1 MNTSDFFKKLCV
13 GVNFNVSK
21 FRPDAERFKLV
32 KKTEEKSSE
41 PRDGSSNFSK
51 DHANG
56 PGVSKPGVKRKKPGS
71 ADINE
76 NETTSNQANPTRAC
90 KRQRIRAKG
99 TDVPELLSSF
109 EELAARYKLSQT
121 LLRNIASLGYKEP
134 TAVQRQA
141 IPAMLERRELLC
153 CAPTGSGKTAAFL
166 VPIIGQ
172 LQRQQSGGTKGDG
185 QGAGGGGFRALV
197 LSPTRELARQTY
209 RECLQLV
216 RDTGL
221 KVYLL
226 SKLASART
234 RLASAQ
240 HKLDIMVCTPNRL
253 LCLIRGGILEL
264 NRVEWLV
271 LDESDKLFEAAG
283 GARGFREQLARVCQ
297 ACSGSPRLRRAL
309 FSATATRQVEDWCR
323 LHLDALLT
331 LTVGIRNAAA
341 DLVDQELQFVGSESG
356 KLPALRALVKQG
368 QLQPP
373 VLVFVQS
380 KQRAKELFAELV
392 YDGIN
397 VDAIHSERPQL
408 QRDRVVQGFRAG
420 HIWVLICTELL
431 ARGLDFQGVG
441 LVLNY
446 DLPPSV
452 VSYVHRVGR
461 TGRAGHRGRAITF
474 FTEDDVLEGRLR
486 SIVQLL
492 RESGQPLPDYLLGSK
507 PKRRQR
513 QSQQTVAQRDP
524 ISDASLEKQKK
535 RKRAKRAPGKQI
547 ASQ

>member
-32 KKTEEKSSE
+32 KKTEDKSSE
-41 PRDGSSNFSK
+41 PRDGSPDSSK

-56 PGVSKPGVKRKKPGS
+56 PGVSKSGVKRKKPGS

-76 NETTSNQANPTRAC
+76 NETTTNQANPTRAC

-109 EELAARYKLSQT
+109 EELAPRYKLSQT

-172 LQRQQSGGTKGDG
+172 LQRQQSGKTKGDG
-185 QGAGGGGFRALV
+185 QSAGGGGFRALV

-240 HKLDIMVCTPNRL
+240 HKL
-253 LCLIRGGILEL
+253 
-264 NRVEWLV
+264 
-271 LDESDKLFEAAG
+271 A
-283 GARGFREQLARVCQ
+283 
-297 ACSGSPRLRRAL
+297 
-309 FSATATRQVEDWCR
+309 
-323 LHLDALLT
+323 
-331 LTVGIRNAAA
+331 
-341 DLVDQELQFVGSESG
+341 
-356 KLPALRALVKQG
+356 
-368 QLQPP
+368 
-373 VLVFVQS
+373 
-380 KQRAKELFAELV
+380 
-392 YDGIN
+392 
-397 VDAIHSERPQL
+397 
-408 QRDRVVQGFRAG
+408 
-420 HIWVLICTELL
+420 
-431 ARGLDFQGVG
+431 
-441 LVLNY
+441 
-446 DLPPSV
+446 
-452 VSYVHRVGR
+452 
-461 TGRAGHRGRAITF
+461 
-474 FTEDDVLEGRLR
+474 
-486 SIVQLL
+486 
-492 RESGQPLPDYLLGSK
+492 
-507 PKRRQR
+507 
-513 QSQQTVAQRDP
+513 
-524 ISDASLEKQKK
+524 
-535 RKRAKRAPGKQI
+535 
-547 ASQ
+547 